1 MQADFIEGIK
11 SLIRII
17 SILAGIG
24 VYISVWRLVVKSWD
38 RVWGDTYYDTF
49 KYLILAWIFLN
60 IGVAIA
66 AFRWAWS

>member
-24 VYISVWRLVVKSWD
+24 VYISLWCLVVKSWD

-49 KYLILAWIFLN
+49 KYLILA
-60 IGVAIA
+60 
-66 AFRWAWS
+66 

>member
-1 MQADFIEGIK
+1 MQADFIEGTK

-24 VYISVWRLVVKSWD
+24 VYISLWRLVVKSWG

-49 KYLILAWIFLN
+49 KYLILVWIFLN

-66 AFRWAWS
+66 AFRWAWT

>member
-1 MQADFIEGIK
+1 MQADFIEGTK

-24 VYISVWRLVVKSWD
+24 VYILVWRLVVKSWG
-38 RVWGDTYYDTF
+38 RVWSDTYYDTF

-66 AFRWAWS
+66 AFRWAWT

>member
-11 SLIRII
+11 TLIRII

-24 VYISVWRLVVKSWD
+24 VYISVWRLVVKSWG

-49 KYLILAWIFLN
+49 KYLISAWIFLN

-66 AFRWAWS
+66 AFMWAWT

>member
-24 VYISVWRLVVKSWD
+24 VDILVWRLVVKSWD
-38 RVWGDTYYDTF
+38 RVWGDTYYDTL

-66 AFRWAWS
+66 AFRWAWT

>member
-24 VYISVWRLVVKSWD
+24 VYISLWRLIVKSWD
-38 RVWGDTYYDTF
+38 RVWGDTYYDNNYF
-49 KYLILAWIFLN
+49 NIYLCMTINQILNF
-60 IGVAIA
+60 V
-66 AFRWAWS
+66 

>member
-11 SLIRII
+11 LLIRII

-24 VYISVWRLVVKSWD
+24 VYISVWCLVVKSWD
-38 RVWGDTYYDTF
+38 RVWGDTYYDVF
-49 KYLILAWIFLN
+49 KYLILAWISLN

-66 AFRWAWS
+66 AFRWAWT

>member
-24 VYISVWRLVVKSWD
+24 VDILVWRLVVKSWD

-66 AFRWAWS
+66 AFMWAWT